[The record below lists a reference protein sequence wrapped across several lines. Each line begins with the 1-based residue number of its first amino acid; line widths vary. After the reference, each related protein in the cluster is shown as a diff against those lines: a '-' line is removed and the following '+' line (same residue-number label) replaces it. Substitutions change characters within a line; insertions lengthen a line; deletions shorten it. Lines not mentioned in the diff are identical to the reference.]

1 MDVMF
6 SSHKNMLSRSTNN
19 PEYKITSSRQS
30 SSKCLVLLS
39 CICRKL
45 SQSLNQIWGDDIWTR
60 GQYFVNTAKKILMYE
75 SLEHCVGLHP
85 GVDKVCPDTG
95 VMAQSRQGALTC
107 SRQMAPGDMSLSLGR
122 TRETNPDHKSKIE
135 NKKAC

>member
-1 MDVMF
+1 
-6 SSHKNMLSRSTNN
+6 
-19 PEYKITSSRQS
+19 
-30 SSKCLVLLS
+30 
-39 CICRKL
+39 
-45 SQSLNQIWGDDIWTR
+45 
-60 GQYFVNTAKKILMYE
+60 MYE